1 MWNYQFVFRR
11 RQPNELNE
19 LNEFNRRLTLDLKS
33 ITIVKSSYTICRIK
47 IRMAHDTFIIWN
59 WNGLSKGKR
68 SITLFD
74 TTLAGRDFG
83 ILQHQRE
90 VLSFIPFAY
99 SNYLYR
105 VSNYSKIVIFY
116 VCLRYDAKP
125 ELWPIW
131 WHHSSV
137 DSPRQIHDIDI
148 LSGSPFLH
156 YIDTRAQNI
165 GNWGKTRKNFT
176 WTWDSKKNVSNC
188 FTSQDLQN
196 IRILLKNRGL
206 SVVEGRGDCNIASNT
221 IGKLSILALLSSS
234 AIAFLFKY
242 LW

>member
-1 MWNYQFVFRR
+1 MSNHQFVFRR

-19 LNEFNRRLTLDLKS
+19 LNEFNRRLTRDLKS

-47 IRMAHDTFIIWN
+47 IRMVHDTFIIWN

-83 ILQHQRE
+83 IRQHQRE

-105 VSNYSKIVIFY
+105 VSNYSKILIFY
-116 VCLRYDAKP
+116 VCSRYDAKP
-125 ELWPIW
+125 KLWPIR

-165 GNWGKTRKNFT
+165 GNWGKTRKKNLLELDIQKKICFKLFYFSGLAKYSHFIKEPRFIGGGRTRRLQYRIQYDRKIVNF
-176 WTWDSKKNVSNC
+176 
-188 FTSQDLQN
+188 
-196 IRILLKNRGL
+196 G
-206 SVVEGRGDCNIASNT
+206 SVELFSDCIPV
-221 IGKLSILALLSSS
+221 
-234 AIAFLFKY
+234 
-242 LW
+242 